1 MAARFSFKYHFRNPY
16 NSYVLAT
23 TYTRNRKSTA
33 LDWPSYKYARA
44 RSAGMR
50 WGAAFTCYADEVVSK
65 PEVLDPH
72 ARGPFVATIIEERA
86 DAYLDRAIEALASLG
101 YFE

>member
-1 MAARFSFKYHFRNPY
+1 
-16 NSYVLAT
+16 
-23 TYTRNRKSTA
+23 
-33 LDWPSYKYARA
+33 
-44 RSAGMR
+44 MR